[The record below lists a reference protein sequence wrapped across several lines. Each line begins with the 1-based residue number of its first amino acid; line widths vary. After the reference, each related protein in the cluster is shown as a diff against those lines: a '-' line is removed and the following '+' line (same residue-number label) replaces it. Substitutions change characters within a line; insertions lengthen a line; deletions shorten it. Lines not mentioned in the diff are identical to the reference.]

1 MGRHLQSLVIPLI
14 FLMLLYV
21 MPKSQQEQSAREP
34 GDSQIRIL
42 TELVTVEALVLD
54 KTSAKTISDLRKD
67 DFEFYEDGIRQ
78 NISHFG
84 RGSLPLSI
92 VLLVDVSGSVH
103 SVISKIAEEAR
114 NALGQ
119 LRADDEVALMSFHC
133 VAKSWTDFTK
143 DKNQIADLLKEPNK
157 LNFDPDPET
166 QFDGTIIG
174 DSIHQ
179 AAEELQKSSNPV
191 GRRVIIIVT
200 DNLPDNNGAIY
211 SVKQVADQLLE
222 VGCVVYGIRIDQY
235 KSASTS
241 SRLIRHLPTSIL
253 GDAFYRVIS
262 RHGGDANTYAE
273 KTGGM
278 VLDGRK
284 DKAAEKL
291 AELIQMLRQRYS
303 FGYTSTNPVMDGR
316 FRKIKVK
323 LRPEAEKRYGKVTIL
338 ARPGYYARR
347 PEQVK

>member
-1 MGRHLQSLVIPLI
+1 MII
-14 FLMLLYV
+14 LMLLNV
-21 MPKSQQEQSAREP
+21 TLGSQQKQSSRES
-34 GDSQIRIL
+34 GDSQLRIL
-42 TELVTVEALVLD
+42 TELVTVEALVLNE
-54 KTSAKTISDLRKD
+54 TSAKIINDLRQD

-84 RGSLPLSI
+84 RDSLPLSI
-92 VLLVDVSGSVH
+92 VLLVDVSGSVS
-103 SVISKIAEEAR
+103 SVTGKIAEEAKDS
-114 NALGQ
+114 LSQ
-119 LRADDEVALMSFHC
+119 LRPDDEVALMSFHC

-143 DKNQIADLLKEPNK
+143 DKDQIADLLKEPNR
-157 LNFDPDPET
+157 LNFDPGSET

-174 DSIHQ
+174 DSIRQ
-179 AAEELQKSSNPV
+179 AAEELQKSSNPA
-191 GRRVIIIVT
+191 GRRVIIVVT
-200 DNLPDNNGAIY
+200 DNLPDNNGAVY

-222 VGCVVYGIRIDQY
+222 VGCVVYGIRVDQY
-235 KSASTS
+235 KSSTTS

-273 KTGGM
+273 KTGGI